1 MEQSTINIIIASIS
15 ALATI
20 AAAFIYYWTL
30 NELKKQR
37 ENTVRPHLFIDKTHF
52 NVQGFRKG
60 KYLMPLKW
68 TTEKNNSV
76 ILEYS
81 NNTEI
86 AEFHLKC
93 YNIGFGT
100 ATNVSIEF
108 SYEIDDFISI
118 IKELEKEIP
127 KEDRIKIEKNKVFVS
142 FSNENKEMPNRTF
155 GLSIEN
161 NLKHYITYILPI
173 NIKNE
178 PVDVRLPSHYLE
190 LLNTFVYYSMTNVKN
205 ENLDFTMPA
214 ITTKIEYTDINMK
227 TTNEAFTI
235 VARLSTMSLAGYSGT
250 FELHKMK

>member
-37 ENTVRPHLFIDKTHF
+37 ENTARPHLFIDKIHF
-52 NVQGFRKG
+52 NVQGFSKG

-68 TTEKNNSV
+68 TTEKTNSV
-76 ILEYS
+76 ILEYV
-81 NNTEI
+81 NKNEV

-100 ATNVSIEF
+100 ATKVNIEF

-127 KEDRIKIEKNKVFVS
+127 KKDRIKIEKNESFIS

-155 GLSIEN
+155 GLSIEHH
-161 NLKHYITYILPI
+161 LKHYITYILPI

-178 PVDVRLPSHYLE
+178 PVGVKLPSHYLE
-190 LLNTFVYYSMTNVKN
+190 LLNTFVYYSMTNPN
-205 ENLDFTMPA
+205 DDNLDFTMPA
-214 ITTKIEYTDINMK
+214 ITAKIEYSDINMK
-227 TTNEAFTI
+227 STKEAFTI